1 MTLPASKTGA
11 WAVIAVLF
19 AAVLHAT
26 WSSTSHA
33 QSPMPEVNL
42 PKVNQIDLTEKLA
55 ENALLAFRDFKR
67 KYKDAAPPDSDAKAY
82 VRAMLASADMQATA
96 KSYGFAD
103 TNDWY
108 QTLFSFVMAHS
119 VATEG
124 DYEQMKRSIAGI
136 QNNPDLPDSVKQ
148 QLAASLGSFLPPE
161 GNVKI
166 ATAMA
171 ANPDYAALIAEVKE

>member
-1 MTLPASKTGA
+1 MTFPASNIGVR
-11 WAVIAVLF
+11 AVIAVLL
-19 AAVLHAT
+19 AAVLQAF
-26 WSSTSHA
+26 WFGTSHA
-33 QSPMPEVNL
+33 QSPMPEVGL
-42 PKVNQIDLTEKLA
+42 PKTNQVELTEEMA

-96 KSYGFAD
+96 KRYGFAD

-124 DYEQMKRSIAGI
+124 DYDQLKRSIAGI

-148 QLAASLGSFLPPE
+148 QLAASLGAFLPPE
-161 GNVKI
+161 GNVKL

-171 ANPDYAALIAEVKE
+171 ANPDYAELIAEVKE